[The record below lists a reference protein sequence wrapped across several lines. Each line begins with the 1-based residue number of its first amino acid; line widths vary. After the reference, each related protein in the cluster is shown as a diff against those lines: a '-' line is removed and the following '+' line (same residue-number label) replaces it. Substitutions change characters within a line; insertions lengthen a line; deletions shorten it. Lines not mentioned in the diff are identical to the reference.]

1 MKKLIFI
8 LALLP
13 SFAYAGADDAVECAK
28 KNDGSVKCEV
38 KKDKVVVDAI
48 EVNGGECA
56 ISAQDKVLHH
66 AYNKGD
72 KFTVPAKSDMPIPGL
87 DGCSYVREVTIKT
100 HDGKKKTFEA
110 L

>member
-1 MKKLIFI
+1 MKKLLFV
-8 LALLP
+8 LAILP
-13 SFAYAGADDAVECAK
+13 SFAYAADDAVDCAK
-28 KNDGSVKCEV
+28 KDGAVKCEV

-48 EVNGGECA
+48 TVNGGECPVA
-56 ISAQDKVLHH
+56 DSDKVLHH

-72 KFTVPAKSDMPIPGL
+72 KFTVPAKSAYPLPGF
-87 DGCSYVREVTIKT
+87 DDCGYVRAVTIKT